1 MSEATRS
8 RRDQV
13 RYEPQMGSPVAA
25 GSSDPLAEL
34 ARLVGQDDPFRHVF
48 RTTPQ
53 PYASTDVAP
62 VDQVHE
68 DAAEHSRHTG
78 WDPDH
83 HSAVDGDGESWSDD
97 DLHDRNGGWHASD
110 RGIETHAQ
118 AGSGPEQHY
127 YADEHATYPDE
138 AGIADERLQP
148 HYASAAAMP
157 DLWADGEDGHIGHA
171 PDVQHGVAPEAS
183 SPTERS
189 AARRPLM
196 VLAAVLLLTG
206 GGLGAT
212 FLARGNAG
220 PGAASAARA
229 APTIMAAAGP
239 TKVKLDDGSATAPED
254 KDAALLNKNGSAA
267 SGPVK
272 VVTSQEQPVDLGQLP
287 KTADLADGARPLPP
301 ASANPFPE
309 SKKVKTFLVHPDG
322 TMLSDAGT
330 PAASDAGL
338 STGALPPGAGSVPA
352 TIADA
357 AVAPLPATPRTAVKG
372 GTTPRTIASL
382 SADPAA
388 AGDAPPARSARQPA
402 QAGVHAVA
410 KPTDSAAG
418 VPAAGTGGNFGL
430 QLAASPSEADAT
442 AAFSK
447 LKKKYPSQ
455 LGSYTANVRKSDTG
469 DKPVYRVRVGGMSQD
484 DAKSLCSRL
493 QASGGSCFVVHN

>member
-53 PYASTDVAP
+53 AYTSADVAP
-62 VDQVHE
+62 VDEARE
-68 DAAEHSRHTG
+68 DTADHPRHTG
-78 WDPDH
+78 WDPDRH
-83 HSAVDGDGESWSDD
+83 GTVDRDIEPWSDHV
-97 DLHDRNGGWHASD
+97 LHDQDGWYASD
-110 RGIETHAQ
+110 RGSETHAE
-118 AGSGPEQHY
+118 AGSEPERHY
-127 YADEHATYPDE
+127 LADEMATYPDE

-148 HYASAAAMP
+148 HYVSAAAMP
-157 DLWADGEDGHIGHA
+157 DLWADGEDGPIGHA
-171 PDVQHGVAPEAS
+171 PDIQHGVALEAV
-183 SPTERS
+183 PATGKS

-254 KDAALLNKNGSAA
+254 KDAALLNKNASAA

-272 VVTSQEQPVDLGQLP
+272 VVMSQEQPVDLGQLP
-287 KTADLADGARPLPP
+287 KTADLAEGARPLPA
-301 ASANPFPE
+301 ASPSPFPE

-322 TMLSDAGT
+322 TMLSDAGA

-338 STGALPPGAGSVPA
+338 STGALPPGAGAVPA
-352 TIADA
+352 TIADP

-372 GTTPRTIASL
+372 GTTPKTIASL
-382 SADPAA
+382 SADAAA

-402 QAGVHAVA
+402 QAGVHPVA
-410 KPTDSAAG
+410 KPTDNAAG

-430 QLAASPSEADAT
+430 QLAASPSEADAN

-484 DAKSLCSRL
+484 DARSLCSQL